1 MTKAEMIARL
11 QNREAENWLD
21 VISYLRVFTEG
32 MTSEQVNEFKDNDIG
47 YRRKLAKWV
56 AISDM
61 LDELGIRSDD
71 EHPANLEA
79 AGLICRG

>member
-1 MTKAEMIARL
+1 MTKAEMIAKL
-11 QNREAENWLD
+11 QDREAESWLNA
-21 VISYLRVFTEG
+21 VTHKSIYTRG
-32 MTSEQVNEFKDNDIG
+32 MTAEEAKAWESNDTY
-47 YRRKLAKWV
+47 YRRLIARWA